1 MSLEFGILLEGSTI
15 TLERNHRLD
24 VDEELFDELRPLFM
38 SIEAATGVS
47 LDKYEGAA
55 FSGES
60 LVSFIEKVEAAPQS
74 LAAGHAAVFLA
85 DLLRVARVAQA
96 SGRALSYM
104 GL

>member
-1 MSLEFGILLEGSTI
+1 MPLEFGILLEGRTI
-15 TLERNHRLD
+15 TLESNHRLA
-24 VDEELFDELRPLFM
+24 VDEELFDELRLLFM

-74 LAAGHAAVFLA
+74 RSTGPASAFLA

-96 SGRALSYM
+96 SGKVLSYM